1 MRIDRSFIQVSG
13 IGETREQRLWEAGVT
28 SWRGGVE
35 PDPLGP
41 KTGERLLEFVDVA
54 EEELD
59 AGNVGFFEESLP
71 SQARWRLLES
81 FRPRATAL
89 DIETTGLDHTRDV
102 VTTVTLHDA
111 DGTRTLVRHDDLT
124 GERLRRAFDELE
136 LLLTF
141 NGSQFDLPFLERS
154 FDLSIEVPHVDLRF
168 PCRRAGLT
176 GGLKRIEQA
185 VGVERTCPAV
195 DGREAIRLWH
205 QYRRGEE
212 AALDRLIEY
221 NRADTR
227 SLFPVA
233 DRLVETLDR
242 EFVEPYL
249 QAD

>member
-1 MRIDRSFIQVSG
+1 MRIDRSFIQVPG

-28 SWRGGVE
+28 TWRGGVE
-35 PDPLGP
+35 PEPLGP
-41 KTGERLLEFVDVA
+41 KTGERLLEFVDIA
-54 EEELD
+54 EAELD
-59 AGNVGFFEESLP
+59 AENVDFFAESLP
-71 SQARWRLLES
+71 SRERWRLLES

-89 DIETTGLDHTRDV
+89 DIETTGLDHARDA

-111 DGTRTLVRHDDLT
+111 GGTRTFVRHNDLT
-124 GERLRRAFDELE
+124 RERLRAAFDGID

-154 FDLSIEVPHVDLRF
+154 FDLSIDVPHVDLRF

-185 VGVERTCPAV
+185 VGIERECPAV

-205 QYRRGEE
+205 QYRRGEG

-233 DRLVETLDR
+233 DRLVEALDR
-242 EFVEPYL
+242 EFVQPYL
-249 QAD
+249 AAE